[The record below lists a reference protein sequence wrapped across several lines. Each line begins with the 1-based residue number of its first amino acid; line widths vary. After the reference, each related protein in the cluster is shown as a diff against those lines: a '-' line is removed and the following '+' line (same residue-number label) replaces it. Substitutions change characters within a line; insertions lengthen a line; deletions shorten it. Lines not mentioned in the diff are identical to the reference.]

1 MNLRFQRFFGE
12 MLPPREEKMTITINT
27 PYIIGGDASSPNPQI
42 PALDVLGVYVAGDT
56 PNVWTQA
63 QIQSSKAKA
72 FLPIVVP
79 SQTETWWEE
88 SKNYS
93 YLLTLVKSA
102 DRNLHRSG
110 RVPLVLDIEEAQAEA
125 IIASKSVVDTIK
137 SWIVACSVTN
147 FIPWVYGN
155 EALLTEIENNHLGC
169 KLWLA
174 SWDGLAT
181 DAGFDGHQWESGSI
195 YDKDVFAPGNFFMAI
210 DGVPVKIVTTYV
222 APVEEKVEEPTPVEE
237 KVEEPTPVVES
248 APKVEPESTLV
259 EEEKVEDT
267 FLSDHINLG
276 LSLLDNLGKNIKDLE
291 DILKE
296 MKGKL

>member
-1 MNLRFQRFFGE
+1 
-12 MLPPREEKMTITINT
+12 MTIEINT

-56 PNVWTQA
+56 PNIWTQS

-110 RVPLVLDIEEAQAEA
+110 RVPLVLDIEEAQAEV
-125 IIASKSVVDTIK
+125 IVNSKSVVDTIK
-137 SWIVACSVTN
+137 SWIVACSVNN
-147 FIPWVYGN
+147 FIPWVYSN
-155 EALLTEIENNHLGC
+155 KALLTEIENNHLGC

-174 SWDGLAT
+174 SWDGVPT
-181 DAGFDGHQWESGSI
+181 DEGFDGHQWESGAI
-195 YDKDVFAPGNFFMAI
+195 YDKDVFSPGNFFMAI

-222 APVEEKVEEPTPVEE
+222 APEVKIEESAPAVKVVEPTPV
-237 KVEEPTPVVES
+237 
-248 APKVEPESTLV
+248 VEPESTLV